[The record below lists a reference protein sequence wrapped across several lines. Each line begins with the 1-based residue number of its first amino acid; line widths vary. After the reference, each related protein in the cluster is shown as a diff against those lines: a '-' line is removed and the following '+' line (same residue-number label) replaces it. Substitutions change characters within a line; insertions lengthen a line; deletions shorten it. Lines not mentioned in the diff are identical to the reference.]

1 MKNVVIQ
8 TKEKHAVILASDG
21 TFRKVSNKGYKVGQ
35 VFRTVRT
42 AMMRKAVAVAAAAVI
57 FLSGGTALAYY
68 TPVGYATVDINPSIE
83 FQLNLFG
90 HVINARGVNEDGVAL
105 LARIETGTDL
115 GQNIK
120 AVVCE
125 AVAEGYLPEDGENTI
140 IVTVSGSNEAQARQE
155 AEEAGEQA
163 REALEETGAD
173 GDVEADR
180 VGYDRVQEARRLGTT
195 PGKLNLV
202 QKYMDSVGEGVVV
215 DVNEWLNKPVKEI
228 MKAIKENRKASKA
241 ETSADPAA
249 TPVPTECLP
258 TAVPGESFTPV
269 KADSPKSMNA
279 NRNEKSKHDQRG
291 KHHKNAKYGKGKDK
305 KQYQNAQKYKTHKTG
320 KQTCFSGH

>member
-21 TFRKVSNKGYKVGQ
+21 TFRKVSNKGYKMGQ
-35 VFRTVRT
+35 VFQTVRT

-68 TPVGYATVDINPSIE
+68 TPVGCATVDINPSIE
-83 FQLNLFG
+83 FHLNLFG
-90 HVINARGVNEDGVAL
+90 RVIGARGVNEDGEAL
-105 LARIETGTDL
+105 LARVETGADL

-140 IVTVSGSNEAQARQE
+140 IVTVSGPNEAQAQQE

-163 REALEETGAD
+163 QEALEETGTD

-180 VGYDRVQEARRLGTT
+180 VGYDRVREARRLGTT

-215 DVNEWLNKPVKEI
+215 DVNEWLKKPVKEI

-241 ETSADPAA
+241 GKPAVPKA
-249 TPVPTECLP
+249 TPAPTECPP
-258 TAVPGESFTPV
+258 TAVPGQSFTPV
-269 KADSPKSMNA
+269 KADSPKSINA
-279 NRNEKSKHDQRG
+279 NRNEKSRHDQRG
-291 KHHKNAKYGKGKDK
+291 KHHKNAKYGKGKGK
-305 KQYQNAQKYKTHKTG
+305 KQYQNTKKYKTHKTG
-320 KQTCFSGH
+320 KYTCFSGH

>member
-8 TKEKHAVILASDG
+8 TKEKHALILASDG
-21 TFRKVSNKGYKVGQ
+21 TFRKVANKGYKVGQ

-42 AMMRKAVAVAAAAVI
+42 AMMRKAIAVAAAAII

-68 TPVGYATVDINPSIE
+68 TPVSYATVDINPSIE

-90 HVINARGVNEDGVAL
+90 HVISARGVNEDGEAL
-105 LARIETGTDL
+105 LARIETGTNL

-125 AVAEGYLPEDGENTI
+125 AVAEGYLPEDDENTI
-140 IVTVSGSNEAQARQE
+140 IVTVSGPNEAQARQE

-163 REALEETGAD
+163 REALEETGTD

-241 ETSADPAA
+241 GTSTDPKA
-249 TPVPTECLP
+249 TPVPTEHP
-258 TAVPGESFTPV
+258 STAAPGESFTP
-269 KADSPKSMNA
+269 APSAPPEM
-279 NRNEKSKHDQRG
+279 NRNENKDT
-291 KHHKNAKYGKGKDK
+291 GKGKGSPNKSAKPDK
-305 KQYQNAQKYKTHKTG
+305 TPVAKG
-320 KQTCFSGH
+320 VSGH